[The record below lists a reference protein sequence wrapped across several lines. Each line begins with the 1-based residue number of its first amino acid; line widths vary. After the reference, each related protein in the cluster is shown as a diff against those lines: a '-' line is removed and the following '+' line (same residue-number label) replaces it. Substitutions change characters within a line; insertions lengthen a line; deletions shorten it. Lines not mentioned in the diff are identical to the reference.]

1 MTEPMIWSYLL
12 HLSTH
17 MWDDEHSASRGYY
30 LPSQY
35 TPENNVDLA
44 TWDETVRAL
53 GERKY
58 NMVIIDLGD
67 AVKYESH
74 PEISAPDAWDKDFLK
89 KKLDEMRALGIEPI
103 PKLNFSA
110 CHHTW
115 LKEYTRMV
123 SSPIY
128 YKVCADLIGEVCELF
143 GNPRLFHLGFDEEIE
158 LL

>member
-58 NMVIIDLGD
+58 NMVIIDHGD

-103 PKLNFSA
+103 AYATVGNGLLRTANIGHALQRRCNALAAAIETHFSI
-110 CHHTW
+110 HIDF
-115 LKEYTRMV
+115 LSRLGIV
-123 SSPIY
+123 
-128 YKVCADLIGEVCELF
+128 DL
-143 GNPRLFHLGFDEEIE
+143 LG
-158 LL
+158 